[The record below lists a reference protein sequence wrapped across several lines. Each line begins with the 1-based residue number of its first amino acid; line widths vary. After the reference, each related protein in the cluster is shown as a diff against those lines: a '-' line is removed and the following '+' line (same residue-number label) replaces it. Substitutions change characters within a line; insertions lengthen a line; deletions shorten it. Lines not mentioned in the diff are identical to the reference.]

1 MATKFNVLTMSLL
14 SIRTMIITNQT
25 MTVTMMTMNPTA
37 KMTIIILIITLR
49 RVIMIMKP
57 MSLLSIGKINMNI
70 HSIIGVVPELVD
82 KKKTLTSKGNNEN
95 DPQPK
100 TKKSTIDSI
109 QLI

>member
-25 MTVTMMTMNPTA
+25 MTLTMMTMNPTA
-37 KMTIIILIITLR
+37 KMTIILIITLR

-57 MSLLSIGKINMNI
+57 MSIGKINMNI